1 MIGFRAVTLSVFGC
15 DQNER
20 TIEDRVEEDVDL
32 LPPDLPE
39 ENQDPSP
46 LPHPHPPPR
55 PPLSLDST
63 DKNMIKIESMK
74 NSNLMAGIAQTSCIS
89 LIFKDYL
96 I

>member
-1 MIGFRAVTLSVFGC
+1 M
-15 DQNER
+15 
-20 TIEDRVEEDVDL
+20 TIEDVDL

-63 DKNMIKIESMK
+63 DKNRIKIESM
-74 NSNLMAGIAQTSCIS
+74 NNNNLMAGIVQTSCIS
-89 LIFKDYL
+89 LIFKAYL
-96 I
+96 ILQNKNSI